1 MMDVMWSIAGFLVA
15 IGVLV
20 AFHEF
25 GHYWVA
31 RRCGVKVLRFSIG
44 FGKPLLTRRAADGVE
59 WVVSAI
65 PLGGYVKML
74 DSREGEVPEH
84 ECHLAF
90 DAQPV
95 GKRAMIVAA
104 GPVFN
109 FILAIAFYWLIFVIG
124 VEGMRPMIAAPTAD
138 SIAAQAGLKA
148 GDEIMTLGGKDIA
161 TWEALHTELIDQA
174 LNGEPVVA
182 AVRSTGG
189 STRQVTLA
197 LHHAR
202 IDPAYLFDDLG
213 LRPYE
218 PPIAPVLESV
228 MPGEAADR
236 AGLQAG
242 DRLLSVDGQT
252 IVSWQDWARW
262 VRDRAGAVVQ
272 LEFERQGQ
280 VMQREVIIGEVN
292 SVGRFGASV
301 AVSPEMWQDL
311 RAEHRRGPV
320 ESVQAA
326 VARTWQMSALTLKMM
341 GRMVTG
347 DVSVKNVSGPIQI
360 AQVAGFSAQVGLVSF
375 LGFLAIVS
383 ISLGVLNLL
392 PVPMLDGGHLLYYAV
407 EAVKGSPVSDQTME
421 MGARV
426 GLLMLAGLMSLA
438 FYNDIA
444 RLLS

>member
-1 MMDVMWSIAGFLVA
+1 
-15 IGVLV
+15 
-20 AFHEF
+20 
-25 GHYWVA
+25 
-31 RRCGVKVLRFSIG
+31 
-44 FGKPLLTRRAADGVE
+44 
-59 WVVSAI
+59 
-65 PLGGYVKML
+65 
-74 DSREGEVPEH
+74 
-84 ECHLAF
+84 
-90 DAQPV
+90 
-95 GKRAMIVAA
+95 
-104 GPVFN
+104 
-109 FILAIAFYWLIFVIG
+109 
-124 VEGMRPMIAAPTAD
+124 
-138 SIAAQAGLKA
+138 
-148 GDEIMTLGGKDIA
+148 
-161 TWEALHTELIDQA
+161 
-174 LNGEPVVA
+174 
-182 AVRSTGG
+182 
-189 STRQVTLA
+189 
-197 LHHAR
+197 
-202 IDPAYLFDDLG
+202 
-213 LRPYE
+213 
-218 PPIAPVLESV
+218 

>member
-1 MMDVMWSIAGFLVA
+1 MDVLWSIAGFLVA

-44 FGKPLLTRRAADGVE
+44 FGRPLLTRRAADGAE

-74 DSREGEVPEH
+74 DSREGEVAEA
-84 ECHLAF
+84 ERHLAF
-90 DAQPV
+90 DQQPV
-95 GKRAMIVAA
+95 GRRALIVAA
-104 GPVFN
+104 GPAFN
-109 FILAIAFYWLIFVIG
+109 FILAIAFYWLIFVVG
-124 VEGMRPMIAAPTAD
+124 VEGMRPIIAAPAEA
-138 SIAAQAGLKA
+138 SIAARANLQA
-148 GDEIMTLGGKDIA
+148 GDEIVRLGGREIP
-161 TWEALHTELIDQA
+161 TWEVLHTELIDQA
-174 LNGEPVVA
+174 LNGAPVQLDVRA
-182 AVRSTGG
+182 ANGDQ
-189 STRQVTLA
+189 RQVTLA
-197 LHHAR
+197 LQEAR
-202 IDPAYLFDDLG
+202 IDPTHLFTDLG
-213 LRPYE
+213 LRPYD
-218 PPIAPVLESV
+218 PPIPAVLEAV
-228 MPGEAADR
+228 LPGEAADQ

-242 DRLLSVDGQT
+242 DRLLRANGET
-252 IVSWQDWARW
+252 IASWQSWAQW
-262 VRDRAGAVVQ
+262 VRERPGELVQ
-272 LEFERQGQ
+272 LDFERDGRLMSRDVILGQ
-280 VMQREVIIGEVN
+280 IETQ
-292 SVGRFGASV
+292 GRFGASV
-301 AVSPEMWQDL
+301 TVSPEMWQDL

-320 ESVQAA
+320 DAVAA
-326 VARTWQMSALTLKMM
+326 AMARTWQMSALTLKMM

-360 AQVAGFSAQVGLVSF
+360 AQVAGFSAQVGIVSF
-375 LGFLAIVS
+375 LSFLAIVS

>member
-1 MMDVMWSIAGFLVA
+1 M
-15 IGVLV
+15 
-20 AFHEF
+20 
-25 GHYWVA
+25 
-31 RRCGVKVLRFSIG
+31 
-44 FGKPLLTRRAADGVE
+44 
-59 WVVSAI
+59 
-65 PLGGYVKML
+65 
-74 DSREGEVPEH
+74 
-84 ECHLAF
+84 
-90 DAQPV
+90 
-95 GKRAMIVAA
+95 
-104 GPVFN
+104 
-109 FILAIAFYWLIFVIG
+109 
-124 VEGMRPMIAAPTAD
+124 
-138 SIAAQAGLKA
+138 
-148 GDEIMTLGGKDIA
+148 
-161 TWEALHTELIDQA
+161 
-174 LNGEPVVA
+174 
-182 AVRSTGG
+182 
-189 STRQVTLA
+189 
-197 LHHAR
+197 
-202 IDPAYLFDDLG
+202 
-213 LRPYE
+213 
-218 PPIAPVLESV
+218 
-228 MPGEAADR
+228 
-236 AGLQAG
+236 
-242 DRLLSVDGQT
+242 
-252 IVSWQDWARW
+252 
-262 VRDRAGAVVQ
+262 
-272 LEFERQGQ
+272 
-280 VMQREVIIGEVN
+280 IIGEVN

>member
-1 MMDVMWSIAGFLVA
+1 MDVLWSIAGFLVA

-44 FGKPLLTRRAADGVE
+44 FGKPLLTRRAADGTE
-59 WVVSAI
+59 WVLSAI

-74 DSREGEVPEH
+74 DSREGEVADAER
-84 ECHLAF
+84 HLAF
-90 DAQPV
+90 DQQPV
-95 GKRAMIVAA
+95 SRRALIVAA
-104 GPVFN
+104 GPAFN
-109 FILAIAFYWLIFVIG
+109 FILAIAFYWLIFVVG
-124 VEGMRPMIAAPTAD
+124 VEGMRPVIAAPAEA
-138 SIAAQAGLKA
+138 SIAARADLQA
-148 GDEIMTLGGKDIA
+148 GDEIVRLGGREIP
-161 TWEALHTELIDQA
+161 TWEVLHTELIDQA
-174 LNGEPVVA
+174 LDGNPVLLDVRTANGDQ
-182 AVRSTGG
+182 
-189 STRQVTLA
+189 RQVTLA
-197 LHHAR
+197 LQDAR
-202 IDPAYLFDDLG
+202 IDPTHLFADLG
-213 LRPYE
+213 LRPYD
-218 PPIAPVLESV
+218 PPIPAVLEAV
-228 MPGEAADR
+228 MPGEAADQ
-236 AGLQAG
+236 AGLHAG
-242 DRLLSVDGQT
+242 DRLLRANGEA
-252 IVSWQDWARW
+252 IASWQSWALW
-262 VRDRAGAVVQ
+262 VRERPGAIVQ
-272 LEFERQGQ
+272 LDFEREGRL
-280 VMQREVIIGEVN
+280 MTRDVIIGRIETQ
-292 SVGRFGASV
+292 GRFGASV
-301 AVSPEMWQDL
+301 TVSPEMWQDL

-320 ESVQAA
+320 DAVAAA

-347 DVSVKNVSGPIQI
+347 DVSVKNISGPIQI
-360 AQVAGFSAQVGLVSF
+360 AQVAGFSAQVGVVSF
-375 LGFLAIVS
+375 LSFLAIVS

>member
-74 DSREGEVPEH
+74 DSREAEVAEH
-84 ECHLAF
+84 ERHLAF
-90 DAQPV
+90 DQQPV
-95 GKRAMIVAA
+95 RKRALIVAA

-109 FILAIAFYWLIFVIG
+109 FILAVFFYWLIFVVG
-124 VEGMRPMIAAPTAD
+124 VEGMRPVIAAPAAD
-138 SIAAQAGLKA
+138 SIAARAQLQA
-148 GDEIMTLGGKDIA
+148 GDEILRLGGKDIA
-161 TWEALHTELIDQA
+161 TWEVLHTELIDQA
-174 LNGEPVVA
+174 LNGESVIADVRTA
-182 AVRSTGG
+182 AGA
-189 STRQVTLA
+189 TRQIELA
-197 LHHAR
+197 LQNAR
-202 IDPAYLFDDLG
+202 IDPAHLFDDLG
-213 LRPYE
+213 LRPYD

-228 MPGEAADR
+228 SPGEAAER

-242 DRLLSVDGQT
+242 DRLLSVDGEP
-252 IVSWQDWARW
+252 IASWQAWASW
-262 VRDRAGAVVQ
+262 VRERAGAVVQ

-280 VMQREVIIGEVN
+280 RLQREVIIGEVD

-301 AVSPEMWQDL
+301 AVSAEMWQDL

-326 VARTWQMSALTLKMM
+326 MARTWQMSALTLKMM

-392 PVPMLDGGHLLYYAV
+392 PVPMLDGGHLLFYAV